1 MECTPL
7 SAVSSTKGVRALLNG
22 SSLPVFGG
30 TTPSLLLASSERG
43 TPATASGSASG
54 TTTSTPTLV
63 RELFVG
69 CKVKPAAGFEDVS
82 DASSGPL
89 SPGDVGTVLK
99 IRTGEENSYQVKS
112 KTGGCWWY
120 RRRAIRLVP
129 ESGPLAVGS
138 RVELRRGFGSL
149 GDASG
154 GVLSPG
160 DIGEIVVNDGSSK
173 PEGEIRSRNN
183 LVCVTIFCTFF
194 RGALNHRR
202 QQD

>member
-1 MECTPL
+1 MLRFLSVFATGEMGVQHSQEISVLDFIRDGAGAGEEDLRWSALPL
-7 SAVSSTKGVRALLNG
+7 SAVSSTKGVECPSEWIQPASVR
-22 SSLPVFGG
+22 G
-30 TTPSLLLASSERG
+30 TTPWLLLASGERG

-69 CKVKPAAGFEDVS
+69 CKVKLAAGFEDVD

-120 RRRAIRLVP
+120 RRRAIRLV
-129 ESGPLAVGS
+129 L
-138 RVELRRGFGSL
+138 SL
-149 GDASG
+149 D
-154 GVLSPG
+154 P
-160 DIGEIVVNDGSSK
+160 
-173 PEGEIRSRNN
+173 
-183 LVCVTIFCTFF
+183 
-194 RGALNHRR
+194 
-202 QQD
+202 